1 MLRTILNN
9 EFNKLTGQELSDYEY
24 TVLLDYLE
32 YYYEADWDTRD
43 LRGAVADFID
53 ECYDRN
59 EPSDEYPDVP
69 FTEYTIRGW
78 WHFPM
83 AKTTADGNKI
93 ITTYRGGSTWQY
105 K

>member
-32 YYYEADWDTRD
+32 YYYECDWDARD
-43 LRGAVADFID
+43 LRGAVANFID
-53 ECYDRN
+53 ECYDHN
-59 EPSDEYPDVP
+59 EPSDEYPDAP
-69 FTEYTIRGW
+69 FTEYTIREW
-78 WHFPM
+78 WNFPM
-83 AKTTADGNKI
+83 AKTTTDGNKI